1 MRDAVAA
8 VLEAD
13 AEDDEVPAV
22 LVVANVWEATWVI
35 VMAAVLV
42 TVLSSAECV
51 S

>member
-1 MRDAVAA
+1 MAA

-13 AEDDEVPAV
+13 AEDDGVPTE

-35 VMAAVLV
+35 VVAAVLV